1 MYHSRPSYKKFRQRK
16 KCEHVWYNYLE
27 RIDHVTRTIKFDLYR
42 IKLKRCWMHPD
53 KLDVRNMKR
62 AVRFYKSNKETHL
75 REIRL
80 KKFRKWLKE
89 VKEDNNA

>member
-16 KCEHVWYNYLE
+16 KCEHVW
-27 RIDHVTRTIKFDLYR
+27 RKFHVRTGDAVRSVKFDLYR

-62 AVRFYKSNKETHL
+62 AVHFYKSNKETHR

-80 KKFRKWLKE
+80 KEFRKWLKE
-89 VKEDNNA
+89 VKGEVK